1 MNAPF
6 ELLMLAALLGSVDV
20 LYFHLYRFRLY
31 AQPGSVAEESTHLAR
46 HVLFIGI
53 VLTLLLQPPFAR
65 PLVLVL
71 FGLDLLNNVADV
83 LLEKGSRAPLGG
95 LPSAEYLVHI
105 LATLLTGMALSAYW
119 WAPETALSASQVARG
134 WATVAL
140 GVLLFAAEASLFGRA
155 LLSRARP
162 LAAGA

>member
-6 ELLMLAALLGSVDV
+6 ELLLLTALLGSVDV

-53 VLTLLLQPPFAR
+53 TLALLLDPPFVR

-71 FGLDLLNNVADV
+71 FGLDLLNNAADV
-83 LLEKGSRAPLGG
+83 LLEQSSRAPLGG
-95 LPSAEYLVHI
+95 LPPAEYLVHI
-105 LATLLTGMALSAYW
+105 LSTLLTGMAISAFW
-119 WAPETALSASQVARG
+119 WAPESALSTSQLARG
-134 WATVAL
+134 WGTVAL
-140 GVLLFAAEASLFGRA
+140 GVALLVTEASLFARA
-155 LLSRARP
+155 LLTTRSPQRV
-162 LAAGA
+162 